1 MAVVRVFLDVNMGL
15 GIPGLNE
22 LIKTH
27 GVPQKENS
35 SDMLMFVNSRR
46 TQVKILWSKK
56 YMLHLRKEEAI
67 KLEDIKKIP
76 MFFKEHI
83 IAGKIEG
90 RVSKSLTEK
99 TLISLDENGT
109 SIL

>member
-46 TQVKILWSKK
+46 TQVKLLWSKK
-56 YMLHLRKEEAI
+56 YLLHLRQETPI
-67 KLEDIKKIP
+67 KIEDLKRIP
-76 MFFKEHI
+76 AFFSGPI
-83 IAGKIEG
+83 LDGKIEG
-90 RVSKSLTEK
+90 RVHKTLNEK
-99 TLISLDENGT
+99 TLIELDANGARVM
-109 SIL
+109 